1 MSDPRLFAAMPA
13 QPLSVDPMPVAALP
27 IDVASVGA
35 LPTGAMSVGHLPV
48 DVMSAG
54 ALSIDVTSVGAML
67 VVPVLLACAVLVLPG
82 PAQRDAELVTGGTG
96 LAADGERAAGRSGE
110 SGGAAADR
118 VPPDA
123 ESVAGALV
131 LLALAYRSGLAT
143 WQVLESTADAIDG
156 RSTGVSP
163 AAADL
168 RQVAAALRWGASDV
182 EAWASVGPRWAGAAH
197 AVVIAHAAGIA
208 PGPVLLTAADDLN
221 RAAVERLELAAA
233 KVGVRLVAPLGL
245 VLLPAF
251 CLTTVVPLVIA
262 LARTM
267 LTG

>member
-27 IDVASVGA
+27 LDVASVGA
-35 LPTGAMSVGHLPV
+35 LPTGAM
-48 DVMSAG
+48 
-54 ALSIDVTSVGAML
+54 SVGAML

-82 PAQRDAELVTGGTG
+82 PAQRAAELVTGGTG

-110 SGGAAADR
+110 SGAAAADR

-267 LTG
+267 LVG